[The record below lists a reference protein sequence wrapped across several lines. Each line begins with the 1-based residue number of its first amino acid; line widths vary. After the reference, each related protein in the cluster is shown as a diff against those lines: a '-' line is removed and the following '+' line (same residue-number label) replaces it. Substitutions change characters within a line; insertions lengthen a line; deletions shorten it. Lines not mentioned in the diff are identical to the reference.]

1 MHADTRLSHDAG
13 PGPRTG
19 GRVRLQGAG
28 TPGGIDLNS
37 PQYQSAAKA
46 CQKDIPPSLQN
57 VTPAESA
64 AYALKYSECMRSHGE
79 PGFPEP
85 NAQGLIKINPTG
97 ILDPNAPQYERAEK
111 ACQKL
116 DNGFFS
122 EVYTRR
128 LSG

>member
-1 MHADTRLSHDAG
+1 
-13 PGPRTG
+13 
-19 GRVRLQGAG
+19 
-28 TPGGIDLNS
+28 
-37 PQYQSAAKA
+37 
-46 CQKDIPPSLQN
+46 
-57 VTPAESA
+57 
-64 AYALKYSECMRSHGE
+64 MRSHGE
-79 PGFPEP
+79 PGSPEP